1 MKTTKA
7 KNKMIQ
13 VDPAYNAVNIT
24 PVSGHGY
31 LSKKARINS
40 ITAAKVDKVPTSNDS
55 IASDDVYVLHQVSI
69 IGTNSLS
76 KDKFDD
82 PFDPFDIDNSVN
94 SQDQDNPSSPM
105 I

>member
-7 KNKMIQ
+7 KNKLIQ

-40 ITAAKVDKVPTSNDS
+40 ITASKVDKVTLTSNNS
-55 IASDDVYVLHQVSI
+55 IASDDVYVSHQVSI

-76 KDKFDD
+76 KDKFDY

-94 SQDQDNPSSPM
+94 SQY
-105 I
+105 